1 MLRLQSV
8 WRGHAVRRTN
18 QHRRLVDHT
27 LRSIDESIYTKLSES
42 ASPPVPKSRF
52 YRNVEPWV
60 CQACQF
66 CNVGGHCC
74 LACGSSAWLTLS
86 LQVPTDRTLIDS
98 AANSVVYLQPDVALL
113 TTRVQALGRGFM
125 QRMRNRREKAAT
137 LLAYAWRAYAE
148 KKAQVCAV
156 ACLTTFLL

>member
-1 MLRLQSV
+1 M
-8 WRGHAVRRTN
+8 
-18 QHRRLVDHT
+18 
-27 LRSIDESIYTKLSES
+27 
-42 ASPPVPKSRF
+42 
-52 YRNVEPWV
+52 

-66 CNVGGHCC
+66 CNLGGHCC

-98 AANSVVYLQPDVALL
+98 AANAVVYLQPDVALL

-148 KKAQVCAV
+148 KKAQVCAI
-156 ACLTTFLL
+156 ACLIIFSSDAHTLHRINTIVVRERRSERYRHQ